1 MNTRLSS
8 YEHLHLLGECAT
20 HPIARRIS
28 RLAALVVLAGCSLRR
43 PPPCRA
49 HPRLHTRVVP
59 QAGSMLPETPAT
71 PLPANF
77 CVIHSGASNNRF

>member
-43 PPPCRA
+43 PPA
-49 HPRLHTRVVP
+49 
-59 QAGSMLPETPAT
+59 
-71 PLPANF
+71 LPANL
-77 CVIHSGASNNRF
+77 CVIHSGASNYRF